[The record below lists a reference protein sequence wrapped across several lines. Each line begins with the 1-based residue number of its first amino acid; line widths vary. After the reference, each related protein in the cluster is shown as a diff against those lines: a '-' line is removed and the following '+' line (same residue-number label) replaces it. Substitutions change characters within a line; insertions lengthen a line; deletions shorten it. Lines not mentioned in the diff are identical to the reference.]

1 LNGLPWAGFLA
12 GAPTDAFDL
21 IRDRQTRKAA
31 LAQRM
36 RDLYEDMFAANT
48 DVFRASDDDI
58 KGLISRLTGK
68 DAEIVQRITNTF
80 KALAAQAD
88 FDAKPMAI
96 QQKPRADLNQEETE
110 DDESGAQER
119 RIKDPRKSAREFHY
133 NIQIHLPITTDV
145 SVYNAIFK
153 AVREHLDV

>member
-1 LNGLPWAGFLA
+1 
-12 GAPTDAFDL
+12 
-21 IRDRQTRKAA
+21 
-31 LAQRM
+31 M